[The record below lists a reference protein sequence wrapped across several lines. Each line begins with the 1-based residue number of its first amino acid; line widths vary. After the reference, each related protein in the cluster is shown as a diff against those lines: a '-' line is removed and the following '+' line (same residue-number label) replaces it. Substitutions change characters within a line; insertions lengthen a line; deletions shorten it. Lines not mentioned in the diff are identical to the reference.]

1 VGKSMTG
8 NRRKTKEEKGEEIL
22 NTQMFIPDII
32 CLIWATFDMICVQNS
47 TAQKQEMFILKSS

>member
-1 VGKSMTG
+1 MTG